1 MDNEKEKM
9 KKSRLFL
16 SIVLLG
22 LTANVWAGKSDQA
35 IITEATKNKTTVAEA
50 IKAADATAV
59 NVTGTIVRHV
69 KDDHFELKD
78 HTGSIQVEIDHDLAT
93 VAQLKSG
100 TEVKIYGEVDT
111 HRIKP
116 TDIEVVKIEILK

>member
-9 KKSRLFL
+9 KRSRLFL

-69 KDDHFELKD
+69 KDEHFELKD

>member
-1 MDNEKEKM
+1 M